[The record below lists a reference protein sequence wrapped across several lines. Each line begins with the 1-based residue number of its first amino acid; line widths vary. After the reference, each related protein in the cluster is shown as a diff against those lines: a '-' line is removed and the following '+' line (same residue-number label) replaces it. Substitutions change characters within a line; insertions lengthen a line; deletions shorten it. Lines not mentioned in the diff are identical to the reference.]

1 LATKKGVILT
11 VGILGAITA
20 ASFLFWL
27 VPQTTQTVF
36 FVSDY
41 ESNLNGIVEI
51 HETII
56 TEIDE
61 EFQNM
66 LNEITS
72 PDEYKEIAE
81 ISSSQLKSEI
91 IHLIGSNPPE
101 DWNQSYFNYIE
112 SLKKSNTYIRETVVV
127 ANMIENNDDGE
138 KIQELIEKIEELKKD
153 SKSLAMTSSELRPW
167 FELIPFT

>member
-1 LATKKGVILT
+1 MATKKGVILT
-11 VGILGAITA
+11 VGILCAITA

-27 VPQTTQTVF
+27 VPQTTQSVF

-41 ESNLNGIVEI
+41 ESNLNGVVKI

-56 TEIDE
+56 TEIGE

-66 LNEITS
+66 LNEKTS

-91 IHLIGSNPPE
+91 IHLIRSNPPE
-101 DWNQSYFNYIE
+101 DWNQSYLNYIE

-127 ANMIENNDDGE
+127 ANMIENNNDGE
-138 KIQELIEKIEELKKD
+138 KVQELIEKIEELKKD
-153 SKSLAMTSSELRPW
+153 SKSLAMTSSELRP
-167 FELIPFT
+167 

>member
-1 LATKKGVILT
+1 
-11 VGILGAITA
+11 
-20 ASFLFWL
+20 
-27 VPQTTQTVF
+27 
-36 FVSDY
+36 
-41 ESNLNGIVEI
+41 
-51 HETII
+51 
-56 TEIDE
+56 
-61 EFQNM
+61 M

-153 SKSLAMTSSELRPW
+153 SKSLAMTSSELRP
-167 FELIPFT
+167 

>member
-1 LATKKGVILT
+1 MATKKGVILT

-81 ISSSQLKSEI
+81 
-91 IHLIGSNPPE
+91 
-101 DWNQSYFNYIE
+101 
-112 SLKKSNTYIRETVVV
+112 
-127 ANMIENNDDGE
+127 
-138 KIQELIEKIEELKKD
+138 
-153 SKSLAMTSSELRPW
+153 
-167 FELIPFT
+167 

>member
-1 LATKKGVILT
+1 MATKKGVILT

-27 VPQTTQTVF
+27 IPQSTQTVF
-36 FVSDY
+36 VVSDY
-41 ESNLNGIVEI
+41 ESNLNGVVEI

-56 TEIDE
+56 AEMDD

-66 LNEITS
+66 LNKKLT

-81 ISSSQLKSEI
+81 TSSSQLKSEI
-91 IHLIGSNPPE
+91 IQLIGSNPPE
-101 DWNQSYFNYIE
+101 NWNQSYLNYIE

-127 ANMIENNDDGE
+127 ANMIGNNDDGE

-153 SKSLAMTSSELRPW
+153 SKSLAMTSSKLRP
-167 FELIPFT
+167 